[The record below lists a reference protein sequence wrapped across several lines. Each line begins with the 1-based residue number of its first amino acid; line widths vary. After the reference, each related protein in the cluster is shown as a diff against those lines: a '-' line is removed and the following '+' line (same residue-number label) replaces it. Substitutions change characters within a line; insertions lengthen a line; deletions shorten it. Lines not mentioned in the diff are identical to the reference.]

1 MAKIYARSNHI
12 GWVHLWST
20 VEAFDQGEP
29 SEHFFNGRTDSR
41 WAALLLDDAQKA
53 ALARGELIEI
63 EDPGY
68 LG

>member
-12 GWVHLWST
+12 GWIHLWST
-20 VEAFDQGEP
+20 RGAFEDGEP
-29 SEHFFNGRTDSR
+29 SEHFFNGRTDPR
-41 WAALLLDDAQKA
+41 WIRIALDAAQKE
-53 ALARGELIEI
+53 ALAQGQLIEI